1 MSYSDYVETAWTP
14 DIIGPIYKK
23 ESTNLREVLNAHRDD
38 NCTRIMATFVPDE
51 LIYESDLSKKNFR
64 KFTAVM
70 AMISLTQFVSLYRKY
85 ISGENGGS
93 YALFSLLNRY
103 IEIIIE
109 EVYLTHGDVLK
120 FSRTSIDFHWY

>member
-1 MSYSDYVETAWTP
+1 
-14 DIIGPIYKK
+14 
-23 ESTNLREVLNAHRDD
+23 
-38 NCTRIMATFVPDE
+38 MATFVPDE

-70 AMISLTQFVSLYRKY
+70 AMISMTQFVNLYRKY
-85 ISGENGGS
+85 MSGDNGGS

-120 FSRTSIDFHWY
+120 FFRTSIDFHWY

>member
-1 MSYSDYVETAWTP
+1 MLYCDYVETAWTP
-14 DIIGPIYKK
+14 DVIGPIYKE
-23 ESTNLREVLNAHRDD
+23 ESTSLREVLNAHRDD

-70 AMISLTQFVSLYRKY
+70 AMISMTQFVGLYRKY

-120 FSRTSIDFHWY
+120 FSRTSIDFHW